1 MNEKSAFSNR
11 STADGLGLSAE
22 ERFELE
28 DDEDAD
34 EGVDNFVS
42 LYATNIC
49 DR

>member
-11 STADGLGLSAE
+11 STADGLDLSSE

-28 DDEDAD
+28 DNEDAD

-42 LYATNIC
+42 LNAINIC